1 MFENGQMKGI
11 GISFDQN
18 GIKYVGE
25 HNDGKRDGLG
35 ILYMKDGREYQG
47 TWRDN
52 RMHGRGYEFINN
64 QKYMV
69 FTDNGKRFECVT
81 MGQDKKPE
89 ERDFGNYEKDGK
101 IFSTKKNAMN
111 TSGKDGSN
119 NSGSY

>member
-1 MFENGQMKGI
+1 MKGI
-11 GISFDQN
+11 GISVDQN

-81 MGQDKKPE
+81 MGKDNKPE
-89 ERDFGNYEKDGK
+89 EREFGN
-101 IFSTKKNAMN
+101 
-111 TSGKDGSN
+111 N
-119 NSGSY
+119 ND